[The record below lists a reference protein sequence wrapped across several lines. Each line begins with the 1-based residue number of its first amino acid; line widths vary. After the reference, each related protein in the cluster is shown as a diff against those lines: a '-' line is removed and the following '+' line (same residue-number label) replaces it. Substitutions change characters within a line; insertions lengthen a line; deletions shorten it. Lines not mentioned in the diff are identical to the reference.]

1 MPRAT
6 STVTQHETPPE
17 QGEAFFV
24 STKETARLLGLS
36 RNHVYELLDQ
46 RLIDSRYIG
55 RRRLVVMSSLRDFI
69 AGLPAERAE

>member
-6 STVTQHETPPE
+6 TLSEREPSDQSDAVL
-17 QGEAFFV
+17 V

-46 RLIDSRYIG
+46 GAIDSRYIG
-55 RRRLVVMSSLRDFI
+55 RRRLVVMTSLREFI
-69 AGLPAERAE
+69 SGLPAERGA